1 MANQVASQRI
11 ASRWILCLALISG
24 LVVAG
29 SGQAQNQTQ
38 NQGQSSAQ
46 TRQIEL
52 IEVIGYRDSL
62 RKNLSIKRESDT
74 IVDAISAEDV
84 GQFPDLNIAD
94 ALQRVTGVQV
104 EKDER
109 DGEGV
114 RISIRGTPSHL
125 NLAFLN
131 NQQIASATASNRR
144 TELRDRSFNYY
155 LLPTEILDT
164 VEVYKTP
171 EANIDEGSMGGTV
184 IVRTRRPLDAEAN
197 SGAVQA
203 RYFNFDNAGE
213 NKPYLSGLYSW
224 KNDDETFGFNVALVS
239 RDSATLMDSKR
250 NTAGYFGS
258 LAYDAND
265 GQSARSPARVG
276 ANRYT
281 ADRSLQTP
289 FVTLQFAPSDD
300 LDITLTALNSVAET
314 ESQGIYSFGF
324 TIQGLF
330 GRLAA
335 QPAYP
340 MTELGFSDGTVVSG
354 NLPKCC
360 TTVNWGSAVYDTGS
374 YTDEV
379 ETTAFDLEATL
390 ERGSYRV
397 TVQAGHSFADGQAI
411 DKAAQFYAQSTL
423 GFDIS
428 SGIME
433 WTPDAGLTPDD
444 YQFWY
449 SHINTIRNDSD
460 STFLQ
465 VDGEF
470 NLNNDVFQSIEVGVK
485 WRDYNKGAG
494 RVKRD
499 FVEEGTL
506 AQFAGPLLTG
516 GFKVGAQP
524 TQMYDFNVGA
534 FERWQNGIAE
544 VAGTGNSSWTDPN
557 DRFNVNE
564 DVIAA
569 YIKGNFETDDF
580 RGNLGLRVVETSTR
594 AEASRYTGPNFRAD
608 RNNLIRPAVSESD
621 YTDILPSL
629 NVNYVGLEDVV
640 IRFAAA
646 QVMARPNYVSIAP
659 FETRNCGSR
668 GCTGF
673 EGNPDLDPYR
683 ANQYDLSA
691 EWYFTD
697 TSILAVA
704 LFYKDV
710 ESFIDIEAFE
720 GTRQYW
726 TLDGDGMVV
735 EETREFALERPIN
748 GEGLTIQ
755 GFEVNYQQDLGL
767 GFGVQANYTYA
778 DADLTPTDAQVANNR
793 EPVLFGHS
801 EDTWNLS
808 AYYQQY
814 GLTARLA
821 YTFRSEY
828 ASNHLQGASILTS
841 TQAAAGTPGGV
852 GNELGFG
859 LGVSRGLIGYKGD
872 LGTLDFN
879 GSYHVTDD
887 IEILLQAIN
896 LTDEEIEWYASREN
910 HTPDPGRPIGLY
922 NHGRRYAL
930 GVNVKF

>member
-1 MANQVASQRI
+1 MKSEQTMTQK
-11 ASRWILCLALISG
+11 ILCLALFSG
-24 LVVAG
+24 LAFAVSA
-29 SGQAQNQTQ
+29 QAQK
-38 NQGQSSAQ
+38 SDADDDE
-46 TRQIEL
+46 IEV

-62 RKNLSIKRESDT
+62 KKNLSIKRGADT
-74 IVDAISAEDV
+74 VVDAISAEDV

-144 TELRDRSFNYY
+144 SELRDRSFNYY

-171 EANIDEGSMGGTV
+171 EASIDEGSMGGTV

-197 SGAVQA
+197 SGAFQA
-203 RYFNFDNAGE
+203 RYFTFDNADE
-213 NKPYLSGLYSW
+213 SKPYISGLYSW
-224 KNDDETFGFNVALVS
+224 KNDAETFGINAALVS

-250 NTAGYFGS
+250 NTAGYFR
-258 LAYDAND
+258 LTDYNAD
-265 GQSARSPARVG
+265 GETERIPVRVG

-300 LDITLTALNSVAET
+300 LDITFTALNSVTET

-324 TIQGLF
+324 TS
-330 GRLAA
+330 LAA
-335 QPAYP
+335 ALTSATRQL
-340 MTELGFSDGTVVSG
+340 MIEDRTVVSG
-354 NLPKCC
+354 TLQACCIPSFGPWANNDPRSNLQ
-360 TTVNWGSAVYDTGS
+360 GAAYDTGW
-374 YTDEV
+374 YEDEV
-379 ETTAFDLEATL
+379 ETTAFELEATL
-390 ERGSYRV
+390 ERGTYQV
-397 TVQAGHSFADGQAI
+397 KVQAGHSFADGLAI
-411 DKAAQFYAQSTL
+411 DRAAQFYAES
-423 GFDIS
+423 GVVFDIS

-433 WTPDAGLTPDD
+433 ATLDADLMPAD
-444 YQFWY
+444 YLFQY

-465 VDGEF
+465 ADSEIT
-470 NLNNDVFQSIEVGVK
+470 LNNDVFPSIEVGIK
-485 WRDYNKGAG
+485 YREYNKGAS

-499 FVEEGTL
+499 FVEDGTL
-506 AQFAGPLLTG
+506 APFAGPLQT
-516 GFKVGAQP
+516 GFKVGNEP
-524 TQMYDFNVGA
+524 TQLYGFNVAA
-534 FERWQNGIAE
+534 FDRWQSDLPE

-557 DRFNVNE
+557 DRFNVSE
-564 DVIAA
+564 EVTAA
-569 YIKGNFETDDF
+569 YVQGNFDTGDF
-580 RGNLGLRVVETSTR
+580 RGNIGLRVVRTSTT
-594 AEASRYTGPNFRAD
+594 AEASQYTGRNFSAD
-608 RNNLIRPAVSESD
+608 RNNLIRPIVSENN
-621 YTDILPSL
+621 YTDVLPSL
-629 NVNYVGLEDVV
+629 NVNYVGFEDVV
-640 IRFAAA
+640 LRFAAA

-673 EGNPDLDPYR
+673 EGNPDLDPFR

-691 EWYFTD
+691 EWYFSD
-697 TSILAVA
+697 TSILALA

-710 ESFIDIEAFE
+710 DSYIDLESFTAERD
-720 GTRQYW
+720 YW
-726 TLDGDGMVV
+726 RVVNNMVQ
-735 EETREFALERPIN
+735 ESREMFTLERPIN

-755 GFEVNYQQDLGL
+755 GFELNYQQDLGL
-767 GFGVQANYTYA
+767 GFGLQANYTYS
-778 DADLTPTDAQVANNR
+778 DVGLTQTDAQMAAGQ
-793 EPVLFGHS
+793 EPILFGHS

-814 GLTARLA
+814 GLTARLS

-828 ASNHLQGASILTS
+828 ASNHLHSANIQSNAQSLTS
-841 TQAAAGTPGGV
+841 QAADAD
-852 GNELGFG
+852 LGFAV
-859 LGVSRGLIGYKGD
+859 GVSRGLIGYKGD
-872 LGTLDFN
+872 FGQLDFN
-879 GSYHVTDD
+879 SSYHVTDD
-887 IEILLQAIN
+887 IEILLQVLN

-910 HTPDPGRPIGLY
+910 HTPDQGRPIGLY
-922 NHGRRYAL
+922 NHGRRYAV

>member
-1 MANQVASQRI
+1 MKSELMI
-11 ASRWILCLALISG
+11 AKKAVCLALSFG
-24 LVVAG
+24 LALAAN
-29 SGQAQNQTQ
+29 AQVQEPDEDDDE
-38 NQGQSSAQ
+38 
-46 TRQIEL
+46 IEVL
-52 IEVIGYRDSL
+52 EVIGYRDSL
-62 RKNLSIKRESDT
+62 KKNLGIKRGADT

-144 TELRDRSFNYY
+144 SELRDRSFNYY

-203 RYFNFDNAGE
+203 RYFTFDNADE
-213 NKPYLSGLYSW
+213 SKPYVSGLYSW
-224 KNDDETFGFNVALVS
+224 KNDAETFGINAAFVT

-250 NTAGYFGS
+250 NLAGYLG
-258 LAYDAND
+258 LVDYNGD
-265 GQSARSPARVG
+265 GRHRLPTHVA

-300 LDITLTALNSVAET
+300 LDIAFTALNSVTET
-314 ESQGIYSFGF
+314 ESQGIYSGG
-324 TIQGLF
+324 ILLGLLL
-330 GRLAA
+330 GRPHNHISQFA
-335 QPAYP
+335 
-340 MTELGFSDGTVVSG
+340 DGTAVSG
-354 NLPKCC
+354 NLPNCC
-360 TTVNWGSAVYDTGS
+360 TNAVNWGSAIYDTGF
-374 YTDEV
+374 YEDEV

-390 ERGSYRV
+390 ERGAYSV
-397 TVQAGHSFADGQAI
+397 TVQAGHSFADGLAI
-411 DKAAQFYAQSTL
+411 DKSAQFFAQSTL

-433 WTPDAGLTPDD
+433 STLDADLMPED
-444 YQFWY
+444 YRFWQ

-465 VDGEF
+465 ADSEIS
-470 NLNNDVFQSIEVGVK
+470 LNNDVFPSIEVGIK
-485 WRDYNKGAG
+485 YREYNKGAS

-506 AQFAGPLLTG
+506 APFAGPLLTG
-516 GFKVGAQP
+516 FKVGNAP
-524 TQMYDFNVGA
+524 MQMYSFNVA
-534 FERWQNGIAE
+534 ALERWQNGIAE
-544 VAGTGNSSWTDPN
+544 VAGTGNTSWDDPN
-557 DRFNVNE
+557 DRFSVNE
-564 DVIAA
+564 DVTAA
-569 YIKGNFETDDF
+569 YLQGNFDTGNF
-580 RGNLGLRVVETSTR
+580 RGNIGLRAVRTSTT
-594 AEASRYTGPNFRAD
+594 AEASRYTGRNFRAD
-608 RNNLIRPAVSESD
+608 RLNLIRPVVTEND

-629 NVNYVGLEDVV
+629 NLSYVGFEDVV
-640 IRFAAA
+640 LRFAAA

-659 FETRNCGSR
+659 FETRNCNTAR
-668 GCTGF
+668 GCIGF
-673 EGNPDLDPYR
+673 EGNPDLEPFR
-683 ANQYDLSA
+683 ANQYDISA
-691 EWYFTD
+691 EWYFSD
-697 TSILAVA
+697 TSILALA

-710 ESFIDIEAFE
+710 DSYIDLESFTAERD
-720 GTRQYW
+720 YW
-726 TLDGDGMVV
+726 RVV
-735 EETREFALERPIN
+735 NNIVQESREMFTLERPIN
-748 GEGLTIQ
+748 GEGLTLR
-755 GFEVNYQQDLGL
+755 GFELNYQQDFGL
-767 GFGVQANYTYA
+767 GFGVQANYTYS
-778 DADLTPTDAQVANNR
+778 DADLTQTEAQMANDQ

-814 GLTARLA
+814 GLTARLS

-828 ASNHLQGASILTS
+828 ASNHLHSANVQTNIQTLSSRATRDHNIDDLGYGAS
-841 TQAAAGTPGGV
+841 
-852 GNELGFG
+852 
-859 LGVSRGLIGYKGD
+859 VSRGLIGYKGD
-872 LGTLDFN
+872 FGQLDFN
-879 GSYHVTDD
+879 SSYHVTDD
-887 IEILLQAIN
+887 IEVLLQVIN
-896 LTDEEIEWYASREN
+896 ITDEEIEWYASREN
-910 HTPDPGRPIGLY
+910 HTPDQGRPIGLY
-922 NHGRRYAL
+922 NHGRRYAV

>member
-1 MANQVASQRI
+1 MKSEQTMTQK
-11 ASRWILCLALISG
+11 ILCLALFSG
-24 LVVAG
+24 LAFAVSA
-29 SGQAQNQTQ
+29 QAQK
-38 NQGQSSAQ
+38 SDADDDE
-46 TRQIEL
+46 IEV

-62 RKNLSIKRESDT
+62 KKNLSIKRGADT
-74 IVDAISAEDV
+74 VVDAISAEDV

-144 TELRDRSFNYY
+144 SELRDRSFNYY

-171 EANIDEGSMGGTV
+171 EASIDEGSMGGTV

-197 SGAVQA
+197 SGAFQA
-203 RYFNFDNAGE
+203 RYFTFDNADE
-213 NKPYLSGLYSW
+213 SKPYISGLYSW
-224 KNDDETFGFNVALVS
+224 KNDAETFGINAALVS

-250 NTAGYFGS
+250 NTAGYFR
-258 LAYDAND
+258 LTDYNAD
-265 GQSARSPARVG
+265 GETERIPVRVG

-300 LDITLTALNSVAET
+300 LDITFTALNSVTET

-324 TIQGLF
+324 TS
-330 GRLAA
+330 LAA
-335 QPAYP
+335 ALTSATRQL
-340 MTELGFSDGTVVSG
+340 MIEDRTVVSG
-354 NLPKCC
+354 TLQACCIPSFGPWANNDPRSNLQ
-360 TTVNWGSAVYDTGS
+360 GAAYDTGW
-374 YTDEV
+374 YEDEV
-379 ETTAFDLEATL
+379 ETTAFELEATL
-390 ERGSYRV
+390 ERGTYQV
-397 TVQAGHSFADGQAI
+397 KVQAGHSFADGLAI
-411 DKAAQFYAQSTL
+411 DRAAQFYAES
-423 GFDIS
+423 GVVFDIS

-433 WTPDAGLTPDD
+433 ATLDADLMPAD
-444 YQFWY
+444 YLFQY

-465 VDGEF
+465 ADSEIT
-470 NLNNDVFQSIEVGVK
+470 LNNDVFPSIEVGIK
-485 WRDYNKGAG
+485 YREYNKGAS

-499 FVEEGTL
+499 FVEDGTL
-506 AQFAGPLLTG
+506 APFAGPLQT
-516 GFKVGAQP
+516 GFKVGNEP
-524 TQMYDFNVGA
+524 TQLYGFNVAA
-534 FERWQNGIAE
+534 FDRWQSDLPE

-557 DRFNVNE
+557 DRFNVSE
-564 DVIAA
+564 EVTAA
-569 YIKGNFETDDF
+569 YVQGNFDTGDF
-580 RGNLGLRVVETSTR
+580 RGNIGLRVVRTSTT
-594 AEASRYTGPNFRAD
+594 AEASQYTGRNFSAD
-608 RNNLIRPAVSESD
+608 RNNLIRPIVSENN
-621 YTDILPSL
+621 YTDVLPSL
-629 NVNYVGLEDVV
+629 NVNYVGFEDVV
-640 IRFAAA
+640 LRFAAA

-673 EGNPDLDPYR
+673 EGNPDLDPFR

-691 EWYFTD
+691 EWYFSD
-697 TSILAVA
+697 TSILALA

-710 ESFIDIEAFE
+710 DSYIDLESFTAERD
-720 GTRQYW
+720 YW
-726 TLDGDGMVV
+726 RVVNNMVQ
-735 EETREFALERPIN
+735 ESREMFTLERPIN

-755 GFEVNYQQDLGL
+755 GFELNYQQDLGL
-767 GFGVQANYTYA
+767 GFGLQANYTYS
-778 DADLTPTDAQVANNR
+778 DVGLTQTDAQMAAGQ
-793 EPVLFGHS
+793 EPILFGHS

-814 GLTARLA
+814 GLTARLS

-828 ASNHLQGASILTS
+828 ASNHLHSANIQSNAQSLTS
-841 TQAAAGTPGGV
+841 QAADAD
-852 GNELGFG
+852 LGFAV
-859 LGVSRGLIGYKGD
+859 GVSRGLIGYKGD
-872 LGTLDFN
+872 FGQLDFN
-879 GSYHVTDD
+879 SSYHVTDD
-887 IEILLQAIN
+887 IEILLQVLN

-910 HTPDPGRPIGLY
+910 HTPDQGRPIGTY
-922 NHGRRYAL
+922 NHGRRYAV

>member
-1 MANQVASQRI
+1 MKNEKM
-11 ASRWILCLALISG
+11 ILQKIICLTLLSG
-24 LVVAG
+24 LAF
-29 SGQAQNQTQ
+29 A
-38 NQGQSSAQ
+38 SSAQ
-46 TRQIEL
+46 AQEREEDGEMEVL
-52 IEVIGYRDSL
+52 EVIGYRDSL
-62 RKNLSIKRESDT
+62 KKNLGIKRGADT
-74 IVDAISAEDV
+74 IVEAISAEDI

-171 EANIDEGSMGGTV
+171 EAGIDEGSMGGTV

-197 SGAVQA
+197 SGAAQA
-203 RYFNFDNAGE
+203 RYFTFDNADE
-213 NKPYLSGLYSW
+213 SKPYISGLYSW
-224 KNDDETFGFNVALVS
+224 KNDAETFGFNVAYIH
-239 RDSATLMDSKR
+239 RDSATRMDSKR
-250 NTAGYFGS
+250 NTAGYFG
-258 LAYDAND
+258 LIDYNGD
-265 GQSARSPARVG
+265 GERHRLPARVG

-281 ADRSLQTP
+281 ADYSLGTP

-300 LDITLTALNSVAET
+300 LDITFTALNSVADR

-330 GRLAA
+330 GRPHDL
-335 QPAYP
+335 
-340 MTELGFSDGTVVSG
+340 LSFNDGTAVSG
-354 NLPKCC
+354 NLPNCC
-360 TTVNWGSAVYDTGS
+360 ATVNWGSAVYDTGF
-374 YTDEV
+374 YEDRV
-379 ETTAFDLEATL
+379 ETTAFELQGAL
-390 ERGSYRV
+390 ERGDYSV
-397 TVQAGHSFADGQAI
+397 KVQAGHSFADGLAI
-411 DKAAQFYAQSTL
+411 DKAAQFYAPSEL

-433 WTPDAGLTPDD
+433 WIPDAGLTPED
-444 YQFWY
+444 YRFHY

-465 VDGEF
+465 ADSEIT
-470 NLNNDVFQSIEVGVK
+470 LNNDFFPSIEVGVK
-485 WRDYNKGAG
+485 YREYNKGAS

-516 GFKVGAQP
+516 FIVGNEP
-524 TQMYDFNVGA
+524 TQMYGFNVAA

-544 VAGTGNSSWTDPN
+544 VAGTGNSSWNDPN
-557 DRFNVNE
+557 DRFTVSE
-564 DVIAA
+564 EVTAA
-569 YIKGNFETDDF
+569 YVQGNFDSGNF
-580 RGNLGLRVVETSTR
+580 RGNIGLRAVRTSTA
-594 AEASRYTGPNFRAD
+594 AEASRYTGSNFNAER
-608 RNNLIRPAVSESD
+608 RNAIRPAVND
-621 YTDILPSL
+621 TGYTDVLPSL
-629 NVNYVGLEDVV
+629 NLNYEGFEDVV
-640 IRFAAA
+640 LRFAAA

-683 ANQYDLSA
+683 ANQFDISA
-691 EWYFTD
+691 EWYFAD
-697 TSILAVA
+697 ASYLALA

-710 ESFIDIEAFE
+710 QSFIDIESFAA
-720 GTRQYW
+720 TRDYW
-726 TLDGDGMVV
+726 TLDANGMEV
-735 EETREFALERPIN
+735 EESREFALERPIN
-748 GEGLTIQ
+748 GEGLTLR
-755 GFEVNYQQDLGL
+755 GFEISYQQEIGL
-767 GFGVQANYTYA
+767 GFGVQANYTYS
-778 DADLTPTDAQVANNR
+778 DADLTQTEAQMNNDQ

-814 GLTARLA
+814 GLTARLS

-828 ASNHLQGASILTS
+828 ASNHLQGASVLTS

-872 LGTLDFN
+872 FGTLDFN
-879 GSYHVTDD
+879 ASYHVSDD

-910 HTPDPGRPIGLY
+910 HSPDPGRPIGLY
-922 NHGRRYAL
+922 NHGRRYAV